1 MHQDHSPA
9 GDTPP
14 ARVTITRYVSLAR
27 FDHVTKHVFILPGIA
42 LAILLRDITVA
53 TPVANVVIGLLSA
66 ICIASANYVINE
78 WLDREFDSHHPK
90 KSQRSAVQY
99 ALNPAIVY
107 GWYALLAV
115 LGLVS
120 AALVNPVFFW
130 VSVWFLAMGVIY
142 NVAPLRSKDR
152 PFVDVLTES
161 INNPIR
167 LLLGW
172 AMVDPTSLPPASLL
186 LGYWMGGAFL
196 MNAKRMSEFRDLVQ
210 LVGKAR
216 LELYRKSF
224 RAYTENRLIAACLM
238 YAMFCGTFIGIF
250 LIKYRTEYILFL
262 PFLGVLFAVYF
273 GLALKPDSLAQ
284 APEKLFKSEV
294 LMAASVV
301 TALVFAFT
309 SLVDIPLLEQ
319 LADQRFITLDIATD
333 VTVSEPRP

>member
-1 MHQDHSPA
+1 MHQDHSTA
-9 GDTPP
+9 GHKPL
-14 ARVTITRYVSLAR
+14 IHYVSLAR

-42 LAILLRDITVA
+42 LALLLRDVTVA
-53 TPVANVVIGLLSA
+53 NPVANVAVGLFSA

-90 KSQRSAVQY
+90 KSQRSAVQHS
-99 ALNPAIVY
+99 LNPVIVY
-107 GWYALLAV
+107 AWYALLAV

-120 AALVNPVFFW
+120 AALVNTVFFW
-130 VSVWFLAMGVIY
+130 VSVWFLAMGIIY
-142 NVAPLRSKDR
+142 NVEPLRSKDR

-172 AMVDPTSLPPASLL
+172 AMIDPTSLPPASLL

-196 MNAKRMSEFRDLVQ
+196 MNAKRMSEFRDLVK
-210 LVGKAR
+210 LVGKAK

-224 RAYTENRLIAACLM
+224 RAYTENRLVAACLM

-262 PFLGVLFAVYF
+262 PFLGVLFAIYF

-294 LMAASVV
+294 LTVASVI
-301 TALVFAFT
+301 TALVFAVT
-309 SLVDIPLLEQ
+309 SVVDIPILEQ
-319 LADQRFITLDIATD
+319 LADQRFIILDVANETAAAGAQ
-333 VTVSEPRP
+333 P